1 MERKYEEPVGYRGF
15 KKKEEL
21 ELERQE
27 RLIKGLKVIAVVG
40 IGSGLYGFKLGRR
53 SGIRRGIE
61 LGYIAAG
68 NEFIT
73 AFTDWTNESKLSR
86 GE

>member
-1 MERKYEEPVGYRGF
+1 MERKYEEPKDYRTDG
-15 KKKEEL
+15 EEINQ
-21 ELERQE
+21 LERQE

-40 IGSGLYGFKLGRR
+40 IGAGLYGFKLGRR
-53 SGIRRGIE
+53 IGFNRGIE
-61 LGYIAAG
+61 IGYIAAG

-73 AFTDWTNESKLSR
+73 AFTDWAEESKLSR